1 MANFEINAEYERP
14 IYSER
19 VPIDQ
24 SQFGLL
30 NQKLLRK
37 RNFPKMAKLTI
48 SGPKRW
54 NLAKNWSRT
63 AAKLLISSANE
74 ETH

>member
-1 MANFEINAEYERP
+1 MANFEINAECERSMN
-14 IYSER
+14 SER

-54 NLAKNWSRT
+54 NLAKNDGFLPQTTKR
-63 AAKLLISSANE
+63 IV
-74 ETH
+74 